1 MDSKEEIR
9 QKAKE
14 FVEKFPND
22 ATDIILF
29 SILEVLIDIRDQYT
43 YDLQQKYVGGR
54 FDKS

>member
-22 ATDIILF
+22 ATDTILF
-29 SILEVLIDIRDQYT
+29 SILEVLIDIRDLYK
-43 YDLQQKYVGGR
+43 YDLKKYVGE
-54 FDKS
+54 